1 MASSPL
7 SCRAA
12 KREQVPQQQA
22 VATRRMRRRGER
34 LQRMRRERTLRSVRE
49 NQRGNVST
57 TTDTGT
63 SGGLTRDVTV
73 LVILVQ

>member
-22 VATRRMRRRGER
+22 VALRCICRWGER
-34 LQRMRRERTLRSVRE
+34 LWRMRRERTLQSAQD
-49 NQRGNVST
+49 NQRGNAST
-57 TTDTGT
+57 TIDAGA

-73 LVILVQ
+73 LVILVH